1 MNSGQKSSGRGC
13 LFWGGI
19 IAAVLLLCFLL
30 TVYAGYRYVR
40 HLVNEYTDSKPIE
53 VATLRLSDAE
63 MTNLQ
68 ARVKS
73 FNDSMESNKPVG
85 PLVLTADEINAL
97 VNRAAKTNTEPM
109 PRLYFSF
116 NEDRVQA
123 QVSIPLDGIGLQMLR
138 GRYFNGSGDLSFSL
152 NNGRVVL
159 NVKSLSVKG
168 KPVPEQWMQGIRS
181 QNLADTWTN
190 DPNFGSAFSRL
201 ESIRIHDGKLIIVPN
216 TNAVVMPA
224 TNQIKAPDTNEVQ
237 ATTNLESGK

>member
-1 MNSGQKSSGRGC
+1 MNPEQKKSGRGC

-30 TVYAGYRYVR
+30 TVYAGYRYIR
-40 HLVNEYTDSKPIE
+40 HLVYEYTDSKPIE

-68 ARVKS
+68 VRVKS
-73 FNDSMESNKPVG
+73 FNDAMESNRPVG

-97 VNRAAKTNTEPM
+97 VNKAAKTNTEPQ

-116 NEDRVQA
+116 NDDRVQA
-123 QVSIPLDGIGLQMLR
+123 QLSIPLDGLGLQMLR
-138 GRYFNGSGDLSFSL
+138 GRYFNGSGDLVFSL
-152 NNGRVVL
+152 NNGRAVL

-181 QNLADTWTN
+181 QNFADAWTN
-190 DPNFGSAFSRL
+190 NPDFGNAFSRL
-201 ESIRIHDGKLIIVPN
+201 ESIQIRDGKLIIVPN
-216 TNAVVMPA
+216 TNAVVVPG
-224 TNQIKAPDTNEVQ
+224 TNQINAPDTNQPQ
-237 ATTNLESGK
+237 AIPKIEADK

>member
-1 MNSGQKSSGRGC
+1 MDFEQKKSGRGC

-19 IAAVLLLCFLL
+19 IAAVLLLIFLL
-30 TVYAGYRYVR
+30 TIYAGYRYVR
-40 HLVNEYTDSKPIE
+40 HLVYEYTDSKPIE

-68 ARVKS
+68 ARVKT

-97 VNRAAKTNTEPM
+97 VNKAAKTNAEPS

-116 NEDRVQA
+116 NDDRVQA
-123 QVSIPLDGIGLQMLR
+123 QLSIPLDGVGLKMLR

-152 NNGRVVL
+152 NNGKMVL

-190 DPNFGSAFSRL
+190 NPDFGDAFSRL

-216 TNAVVMPA
+216 TNAVVVPA
-224 TNQIKAPDTNEVQ
+224 TNQTKIPDTNEVQ
-237 ATTNLESGK
+237 VAPNLEAGK